1 MLHYGGST
9 GGATM
14 FLAVYA
20 GLVSALISGYTPTE
34 ILWNMQAI
42 NVPIIL
48 IAKVSCVLYW
58 YTPLKKLG
66 IYGMIWIF
74 F

>member
-1 MLHYGGST
+1 MAIQTAIIAALVLHYGGST

-20 GLVSALISGYTPTE
+20 GIVSALISGYTPTE

-48 IAKVSCVLYW
+48 IAKVSCVVY
-58 YTPLKKLG
+58 
-66 IYGMIWIF
+66 
-74 F
+74 